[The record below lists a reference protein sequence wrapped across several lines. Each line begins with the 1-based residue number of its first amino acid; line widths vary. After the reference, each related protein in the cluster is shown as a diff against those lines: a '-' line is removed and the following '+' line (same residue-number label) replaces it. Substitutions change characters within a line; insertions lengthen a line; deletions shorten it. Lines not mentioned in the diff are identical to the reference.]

1 MALKVLANAKINWT
15 LDIVGMLPNGYHR
28 LDMLLQSINI
38 ADELHFEESAQLTLT
53 IDSLS
58 PITLQNDDN
67 NLVLKA
73 ANALRCYAD
82 CKNGARIHLKKSIPI
97 LAGLGGGSSDAAATL
112 VGLNVLWDLQ
122 LSSNELTQIGAKLGA
137 DIPFCIQGGLQ
148 RAEGFG
154 QLLTP
159 LCQLNPFLLIII
171 KPTTGLSTKDV
182 FARFDTE
189 SYANVRKPNN
199 EKASQAL
206 KAHQFKEFSSCFGN
220 VLESAACSLNQ
231 EVRLAIQDLY
241 EAGAVYA
248 QMTGSGS
255 AVFGIFDHQRIRQNA
270 FEVLLLKW
278 ENCYLA
284 ETTNEGIRVI
294 PLDS

>member
-38 ADELHFEESAQLTLT
+38 ADELHFEESSQLTLT

-73 ANALRCYAD
+73 ANALRCYAN

-112 VGLNVLWDLQ
+112 VGLNVLWELQ

-159 LCQLNPFLLIII
+159 LCQLNPVDYNQTNYWFIYKRRICSFRYRIIRQCS
-171 KPTTGLSTKDV
+171 KAKQRKGFTGLKGPS
-182 FARFDTE
+182 
-189 SYANVRKPNN
+189 
-199 EKASQAL
+199 
-206 KAHQFKEFSSCFGN
+206 
-220 VLESAACSLNQ
+220 
-231 EVRLAIQDLY
+231 I
-241 EAGAVYA
+241 
-248 QMTGSGS
+248 
-255 AVFGIFDHQRIRQNA
+255 
-270 FEVLLLKW
+270 
-278 ENCYLA
+278 
-284 ETTNEGIRVI
+284 
-294 PLDS
+294 